1 MANQYGNNF
10 EPLIF
15 DVCNKQQPRSC
26 FSYNDRELG
35 AKSGY
40 RTTCKKCN
48 RNAKCKEIRD
58 RDWKYRA
65 NEVLYMNAKARAKR
79 TGLEFDL
86 ERSDINIPD
95 VCPVLGIKLFR
106 ESKKTWH
113 NAPSIDRIDNTKGY
127 TKDNIMVISRRANI
141 LKKDATFEELVK
153 IGNFYEHLLHSRK
166 SSNMCSDAYGQA
178 RNQDGG

>member
-1 MANQYGNNF
+1 MANQYGKNF
-10 EPLIF
+10 DPLIC
-15 DVCNKQQPRSC
+15 DTCKKQQPRSC

-58 RDWKYRA
+58 RDWKYRS
-65 NEVLYMNAKARAKR
+65 NEVMYMNAKTRAKR
-79 TGLEFDL
+79 YGMEFDL
-86 ERSDINIPD
+86 QRSDIIIPNE
-95 VCPVLGIKLFR
+95 CPVLGIKLFR
-106 ESKKTWH
+106 ESKETWN

-141 LKKDATFEELVK
+141 LKKDATFDELVK
-153 IGNFYEHLLHSRK
+153 IGKFYEHLLLTRRSK
-166 SSNMCSDAYGQA
+166 DMCSDACGQA
-178 RNQDGG
+178 RNQDGD